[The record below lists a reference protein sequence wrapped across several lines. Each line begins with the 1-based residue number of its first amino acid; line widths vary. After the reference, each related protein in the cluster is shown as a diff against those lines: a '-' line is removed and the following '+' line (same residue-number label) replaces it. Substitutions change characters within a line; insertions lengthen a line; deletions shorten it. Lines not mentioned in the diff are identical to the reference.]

1 MPHSAFRASPR
12 SLLFNYKFLRH
23 FWASS
28 EVFTPF
34 QPVCG
39 ELSTNSPAHECQYL
53 RDKPRGWFSTDK
65 CTVPSPGKLLC
76 QEKGTLIFERLNSIS
91 LWKTKSQCFKPILG
105 NPSAPFLLRNI
116 SNPHI
121 PLPSQIH
128 SLPSRQ
134 AGVGEARAHNFK
146 QNPWAS
152 GKAWKW
158 LCSCPGG
165 GDLLLTP
172 LVDFMVREIK
182 QVGSGV
188 NCQAGIQLGDYGTKK
203 PGIGLCLGLVSQK
216 CTAKAVSGVLLTMEL
231 KQLLGY
237 ICKLLKECK
246 KLI

>member
-1 MPHSAFRASPR
+1 MAGFQQTSALCLP
-12 SLLFNYKFLRH
+12 LGNYSAKRKGPWFLRG
-23 FWASS
+23 W
-28 EVFTPF
+28 TP
-34 QPVCG
+34 
-39 ELSTNSPAHECQYL
+39 PAFKRQ
-53 RDKPRGWFSTDK
+53 KAN
-65 CTVPSPGKLLC
+65 V
-76 QEKGTLIFERLNSIS
+76 LN
-91 LWKTKSQCFKPILG
+91 PILG
-105 NPSAPFLLRNI
+105 NPSAPFLLCNI